1 MWLSSLKRL
10 FVVTLLFTGCSSIT
24 PHSSAPPGVAVWELE
39 DLTGEGQLAH
49 AGELLAA
56 QITDTLGKQGK
67 YVVVER
73 SRLVRILEE
82 QHLSASSLADRQTQL
97 RLGELIGAR
106 YMVFGGYQML
116 GYTVRIDIR
125 LVDVETGRI
134 SKAVKRVVASTDLQ
148 TLLDAAQSAA
158 AEL

>member
-1 MWLSSLKRL
+1 MRL
-10 FVVTLLFTGCSSIT
+10 FTLIVFFIVMLLFAGCSGIT
-24 PHSSAPPGVAVWELE
+24 PRSSGPPGVAVWELE
-39 DLTGEGQLAH
+39 DLTADGQFAH

-56 QITDTLGKQGK
+56 QITDTLGRQGK

-82 QHLSASSLADRQTQL
+82 QQLSASSLADRQIQL

-106 YMVFGGYQML
+106 YMVFGGYQTL
-116 GYTVRIDIR
+116 GDMVRIDIR

-134 SKAVKRVVASTDLQ
+134 SKAVKKVVASIDLQ
-148 TLLDAAQSAA
+148 TLLDAAQAA
-158 AEL
+158 ASEL